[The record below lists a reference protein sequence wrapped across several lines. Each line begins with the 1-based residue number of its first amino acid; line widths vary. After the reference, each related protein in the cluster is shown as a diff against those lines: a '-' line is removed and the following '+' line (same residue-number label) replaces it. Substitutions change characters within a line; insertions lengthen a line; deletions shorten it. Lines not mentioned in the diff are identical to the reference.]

1 MVLFFWFTGTYM
13 LSNRFEVKST
23 PAIVILKDP
32 GVKPVVYHD
41 CRQQAHNIALCS
53 SASLLQ
59 NKKSIAGKKARDSK
73 TLLHHSGSKPFSY
86 RVEARREEGSKF
98 PQIDLFKHVYVH
110 PNNEN
115 SDQLYGDMVEK
126 SIAILQEAT
135 SQLPPETPIE
145 DVIVPKDA
153 DVQIVTEVLDQKF
166 GRRHGKVVR
175 YTGKAGVR
183 ETGAFSSR
191 LSTGEV
197 NSLKEEVT
205 TLRGQVA
212 AQDDH
217 IRAQD
222 ERMNMIVQ
230 ALAMSGLQI
239 PTMLAPN
246 VAPPST
252 SQPFHPN
259 DTE

>member
-1 MVLFFWFTGTYM
+1 MLTKYTYCHG
-13 LSNRFEVKST
+13 LT
-23 PAIVILKDP
+23 
-32 GVKPVVYHD
+32 
-41 CRQQAHNIALCS
+41 
-53 SASLLQ
+53 
-59 NKKSIAGKKARDSK
+59 
-73 TLLHHSGSKPFSY
+73 
-86 RVEARREEGSKF
+86 
-98 PQIDLFKHVYVH
+98 
-110 PNNEN
+110 
-115 SDQLYGDMVEK
+115 
-126 SIAILQEAT
+126 AILQEAT

-175 YTGKAGVR
+175 CTGKAGVR
-183 ETGAFSSR
+183 ETGASSSR

-212 AQDDH
+212 AQD
-217 IRAQD
+217 

-239 PTMLAPN
+239 PTMPAPN

-252 SQPFHPN
+252 SQPFRPD

>member
-1 MVLFFWFTGTYM
+1 MAKISVETAG
-13 LSNRFEVKST
+13 EE
-23 PAIVILKDP
+23 I
-32 GVKPVVYHD
+32 G
-41 CRQQAHNIALCS
+41 S
-53 SASLLQ
+53 SALSVEEFAVRLAKHFTSLYQQWL
-59 NKKSIAGKKARDSK
+59 SIRTTIS
-73 TLLHHSGSKPFSY
+73 F
-86 RVEARREEGSKF
+86 RNR
-98 PQIDLFKHVYVH
+98 H

-135 SQLPPETPIE
+135 SQLPPDTPIE

-153 DVQIVTEVLDQKF
+153 DVQIVTEV
-166 GRRHGKVVR
+166 
-175 YTGKAGVR
+175 
-183 ETGAFSSR
+183 
-191 LSTGEV
+191 

-212 AQDDH
+212 AQGDH
-217 IRAQD
+217 IRAHD

-239 PTMLAPN
+239 PMMPAPN

-252 SQPFHPN
+252 SFPATSPRRYRVA
-259 DTE
+259 